1 MRFEELQ
8 CVEENIWYG
17 KKRKNKRRPF
27 RSFIVIAILVFAFLY
42 YSFIISEQIISVS
55 KSSISSYIS
64 LSVNGAVIESLNK
77 SVNYSDIV
85 TVQKDVNGD
94 IAFVTVDNVKTNLI
108 CKNLALN
115 TQKKLSEYEEKG
127 VSIPFGSL
135 IGLSILSGFGRKINL
150 KIMTTGNCTARF
162 NSVFKS
168 VGINQTLH
176 AIYCIID
183 SSISLDIPLT
193 STVIGAS
200 SEVLLC
206 ESVLIGK
213 VPDFYFT

>member
-27 RSFIVIAILVFAFLY
+27 RSFIVIAILVFVFLY

-183 SSISLDIPLT
+183 SSISLDIPLK